1 MDKIHQ
7 FQTDIY
13 LKLCLW
19 HNTQLIYT
27 CSSHLRFPDEL
38 VKSERKQKRLQS
50 RQWDNAAA
58 TLADTHQPQRA
69 RARQQ
74 NALWWQAAWGDSGS
88 RRMEDVWMRGDFG
101 KGHCRHTPVYV
112 IFYLSSLNQEI
123 KRKNGR
129 EGARAF
135 PHLPIPTAS
144 LCFALSF
151 PSSPSPSRSLF
162 LSHKLPQA
170 LTQQFTSLPRG
181 DRDIP
186 KSNHS
191 A

>member
-1 MDKIHQ
+1 MFISSAFSRWTCQVGEKTKEAAEPTMRQCCCHISRH
-7 FQTDIY
+7 TST
-13 LKLCLW
+13 
-19 HNTQLIYT
+19 TQI
-27 CSSHLRFPDEL
+27 
-38 VKSERKQKRLQS
+38 ERE
-50 RQWDNAAA
+50 
-58 TLADTHQPQRA
+58 
-69 RARQQ
+69 RQQ

-181 DRDIP
+181 DRDTP